1 MGDGARADRLQVLGM
16 LASALAGQAVA
27 VDGLSRGEPVW
38 TDGQTIFVDAAA
50 GPLAQLEAVAVQ
62 ASMIAAGSLEPD
74 LVGALVR
81 HRKLAKRYLSIEG
94 HRALV
99 ANAPVLPSV
108 LASLANRDIADR
120 SDSPRASLAIA
131 ASRVALEDPAP
142 EFGVI
147 RAAKVIAACARV
159 AKQDEEA
166 KPGHIP
172 RSNGATELE
181 ELDDGEVDD
190 SDDPD
195 LFTSPVGGGGFIGK
209 WLKKMLSSARKTGS
223 GGGPPGVDNPTHR
236 TNSGKRGVYAVAS
249 LASTSGDD
257 ADDDHAGQTAA
268 DGVRYPEWDVARKS
282 YRPAWCTVR
291 EVAPQVK
298 ASATQAIDDAIGVR
312 RPLSRLGMGL
322 HRRHRQAQGDDID
335 IDAAVEARVEVR
347 AGSVPDEAVYLD
359 SLRRRRDLAVLLLL
373 DVSGSAGEPGTVGRT
388 VHQQQRAAVA
398 NLTVALHDLGDRVAL
413 YAYYSQGRRAVSMVP
428 VKRFDDQLRPA
439 RGEHGAR
446 QAVRRPA
453 ERPGH
458 QAAQQPGTGR
468 VFTAGRGDPPRFGDP
483 GGARRYV
490 TAAAGGALRRTGLRP
505 RIRAGLR
512 RRRRAPRADR
522 GPPPG
527 DRLCMPDNRRR
538 NRRAIAAPG
547 VRQHRAR
554 DHRATRSAR
563 RCHRTA
569 VPLRTPIGG
578 GSPQGVGDAKSHNAV
593 GARRRRYRPIGHL
606 KQTSVPARLQWP
618 EVAEGKLWPT
628 SPGLL
633 TSTAVRPTRSERKQ
647 CGPIT
652 RRSAAKRPFSRRP
665 TARACRCS

>member
-1 MGDGARADRLQVLGM
+1 VGDGVRADRLQVLGM

-27 VDGLSRGEPVW
+27 VAGLSRGEPAW
-38 TDGQTIFVDAAA
+38 TDGQTIFVDADA

-74 LVGALVR
+74 VVGALVR
-81 HRKLAKRYLSIEG
+81 HRKLAKRYLAIEG

-99 ANAPVLPSV
+99 TNAPLLPGV
-108 LASLANRDIADR
+108 LASLGNRDISGR

-147 RAAKVIAACARV
+147 RAAKVIAARARV
-159 AKQDEEA
+159 ANKDGEA
-166 KPGHIP
+166 KPGHVP

-223 GGGPPGVDNPTHR
+223 GGGPPGADDPTHR
-236 TNSGKRGVYAVAS
+236 TNSGKRGAYAVTS

-257 ADDDHAGQTAA
+257 GDADQDGQTAA

-282 YRPAWCTVR
+282 YRPAWCMVR
-291 EVAPQVK
+291 EVEPQIK
-298 ASATQAIDDAIGVR
+298 AAATQAIDDAIGVR

-359 SLRRRRDLAVLLLL
+359 SLRRRRDLSVLLLL
-373 DVSGSAGEPGTVGRT
+373 DVSGSSAEPGTVGRT
-388 VHQQQRAAVA
+388 VHEQQRAACA

-428 VKRFDDQLRPA
+428 VKRFDDQLNAQVIRRLNSLEPGAYSRLGAAIRHGSATLEA
-439 RGEHGAR
+439 RGGTSRRLLVVLSDGLAYDHGYERAYGAADAR
-446 QAVRRPA
+446 RALTEARR
-453 ERPGH
+453 R
-458 QAAQQPGTGR
+458 GTGCVCLTVGAGTDMQSLRR
-468 VFTAGRGDPPRFGDP
+468 VFGSTAHATI
-483 GGARRYV
+483 ARPDQL
-490 TAAAGGALRRTGLRP
+490 AGVIGPLFRSALRS
-505 RIRAGLR
+505 AEV
-512 RRRRAPRADR
+512 RRRASVMPSPRTQ
-522 GPPPG
+522 
-527 DRLCMPDNRRR
+527 L
-538 NRRAIAAPG
+538 APE
-547 VRQHRAR
+547 
-554 DHRATRSAR
+554 
-563 RCHRTA
+563 
-569 VPLRTPIGG
+569 
-578 GSPQGVGDAKSHNAV
+578 GVGS
-593 GARRRRYRPIGHL
+593 GRPG
-606 KQTSVPARLQWP
+606 T
-618 EVAEGKLWPT
+618 
-628 SPGLL
+628 
-633 TSTAVRPTRSERKQ
+633 
-647 CGPIT
+647 
-652 RRSAAKRPFSRRP
+652 
-665 TARACRCS
+665 